1 MAAAMKT
8 IRCSICERYFD
19 PATSDAMPF
28 CSKRCKQ
35 IDLGRW
41 LGERYSVPVEPSE
54 EDEDE
59 VPPKYPNRG
68 ED

>member
-1 MAAAMKT
+1 MST

-19 PATSDAMPF
+19 TATTDAMPF

-41 LGERYSVPVEPSE
+41 FGERYSVPVEPKE
-54 EDEDE
+54 EDDEDE
-59 VPPKYPNRG
+59 GPPRHASDG

>member
-1 MAAAMKT
+1 MKT
-8 IRCSICERYFD
+8 IRCSICERQFD
-19 PATSDAMPF
+19 PAASDAMPF

-41 LGERYSVPVEPSE
+41 LGERYSVPVERSE
-54 EDEDE
+54 EDDE
-59 VPPKYPNRG
+59 EESPPHRTSGG

>member
-1 MAAAMKT
+1 MAT
-8 IRCSICERYFD
+8 IRCPICERYFETE
-19 PATSDAMPF
+19 TSEAMPF

-41 LGERYSVPVEPSE
+41 LGERYSVPVERSE

-59 VPPKYPNRG
+59 APPRHGASGG

>member
-1 MAAAMKT
+1 MST
-8 IRCSICERYFD
+8 LRCSICERYFD

-35 IDLGRW
+35 VDLGRW
-41 LGERYSVPVEPSE
+41 LGERYSVPAERSE

-59 VPPKYPNRG
+59 GPSRHSSDG

>member
-1 MAAAMKT
+1 MKT
-8 IRCSICERYFD
+8 IRCPICERQFD
-19 PATSDAMPF
+19 PAASEAMPF

-41 LGERYSVPVEPSE
+41 LGERYSVPVERSE
-54 EDEDE
+54 DDDEE
-59 VPPKYPNRG
+59 ESPRHGSNGG